1 MGAATTHLT
10 LAGVS
15 TVVEG
20 VIPPNHAHQSVDE
33 LKGQPRSGPEGSRT
47 GAPCALLWCASMGN
61 HPHAL
66 EPPRYV
72 PSVKKK
78 LHTSTHSAT

>member
-33 LKGQPRSGPEGSRT
+33 LKGQPRSGP
-47 GAPCALLWCASMGN
+47 
-61 HPHAL
+61 
-66 EPPRYV
+66 
-72 PSVKKK
+72 
-78 LHTSTHSAT
+78 